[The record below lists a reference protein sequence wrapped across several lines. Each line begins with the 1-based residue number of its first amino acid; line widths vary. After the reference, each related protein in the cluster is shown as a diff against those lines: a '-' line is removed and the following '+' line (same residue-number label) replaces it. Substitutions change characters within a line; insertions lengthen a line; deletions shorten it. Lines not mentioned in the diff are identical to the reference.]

1 MSKRGSRLNSARNR
15 YHTLFLFFNYT
26 FSFYFIDNTIIDSI
40 TNECITLLETMVDA
54 PESRDRDST
63 SFNPRREALISQM
76 LSLSDMY
83 AIFGNIAPSF
93 KDNKTQKRILRV
105 LGRGTRHR

>member
-1 MSKRGSRLNSARNR
+1 
-15 YHTLFLFFNYT
+15 
-26 FSFYFIDNTIIDSI
+26 
-40 TNECITLLETMVDA
+40 MVDA